1 MSGVQRGLK
10 YEMLSLRAQYSG
22 YRELSGHVS
31 GPEHEMLSLRA
42 QHDNVVGA
50 LPHHSA
56 QRRFGVRQR

>member
-42 QHDNVVGA
+42 QHDKGEDGA
-50 LPHHSA
+50 NT
-56 QRRFGVRQR
+56 